1 MTPMSSGATLRTYRV
16 AIGATGEFT
25 QQFGG
30 QAGALSAITDGINAA
45 NAILEKEAA
54 IRLVLIANE
63 TAIIYTNPATD
74 PYTPG
79 PFNDDLATMAQENH
93 DTLTT
98 VIGTANYDL
107 GHVFH
112 YGNGL
117 AAQGYA
123 FFGVCTTEWKDI
135 AGTIFWGVPPSHT
148 IGLRT
153 LLHEFGH
160 QFTAY
165 HSFNGTTNSCAFGR
179 NPEGAYEPGSGSSIM
194 SYSDLCGAENV
205 PSTSLYNAGALEQVI
220 NYSSSG
226 FGNSCAAPAATGN
239 TPPTVDAG
247 PSYTIPASTPF
258 MLTATGSDADLDP
271 VTYSWEQF
279 DLGNATPP
287 NTDDGTRP
295 LFRIYNPTTSPARMF
310 PELSFI
316 LSNTTAVGQA
326 LPTTNRTLT
335 MRVVA
340 RDNRAGGGGVTTD
353 DTILTVHAA
362 AGPFVV
368 TAPNTA
374 VTWTA
379 GTNQTV
385 TWHPAGTT
393 GAPISVADVRILLS
407 TDNGQTFPTVL
418 AASTPNDGSQSIT
431 VPNIPTTTARVKIEA
446 IGNIFIS
453 DPRPGFRRREA
464 GNSPSASCASSFPAP
479 DCWSRPHGASRS
491 STATASSSSVHGAS
505 GVERRDDRL
514 PGFLRTASRTRS
526 PDHRDLSGLGVRRRK
541 LSPVRRAGADR
552 LLAVAPRRQDAPD
565 RPRAPGGAEFL
576 SRPDK
581 PRRGAAHGV
590 HRSMDRKLASHRG
603 GRGVV
608 ERPAPLYAAGQ
619 RVRRFDLGVRA
630 ARHVGRCGAR
640 ARFRRAARA
649 HRRRACAASRS
660 SWCRPRWRSS
670 PSGT

>member
-1 MTPMSSGATLRTYRV
+1 MTPLGIHAVIVSESGETQIIHRLGDSSVDYVVSSDRQHPQPGASQCVAPAAHEQPAVRDGILSAVQAFGVTAMSSGATLRTYRV

-30 QAGALSAITDGINAA
+30 QAGALAAITNGINAA

-79 PFNDDLATMAQENH
+79 PDNNDLATMAQENH

-135 AGTIFWGVPPSHT
+135 AGTIFWGVPPDHP

-153 LLHEFGH
+153 MLHEFGH
-160 QFTAY
+160 QFNAY
-165 HSFNGTTNSCAFGR
+165 HSFNGTSGSCFWGR

-194 SYSDLCGAENV
+194 SYSDLCAPENV
-205 PSTSLYNAGALEQVI
+205 PSTSLYNAGALEQII
-220 NYSSSG
+220 NYTSTG

-247 PSYTIPASTPF
+247 PDYTIPASTPF

-287 NTDDGTRP
+287 NIDDGTRP
-295 LFRIYNPTTSPARMF
+295 LFRIYNPTTSPSRMF
-310 PELSFI
+310 PELSFV
-316 LSNTTAVGQA
+316 LSNTTEVGQA

-335 MRVVA
+335 MRVIA
-340 RDNRAGGGGVTTD
+340 RDNRAAGGGVTTD

-374 VTWTA
+374 VTWTG

-385 TWHPAGTT
+385 TWNPAGTT
-393 GAPISVADVRILLS
+393 NAPVSVANVRILLS

-418 AASTPNDGSQSIT
+418 AASTPNDGSQSIA
-431 VPNIPTTTARVKIEA
+431 VPNIATATARVKIEA
-446 IGNIFIS
+446 IGNIFFDIS
-453 DPRPGFRRREA
+453 NAAFSITPAGGQPNLKIKKVATQPSGGYVVSGGMANIKDDTQNVGYRRVGDFAHEVLLVPQQELRRRRHPAEPDDGA
-464 GNSPSASCASSFPAP
+464 RSAHPGTKRDQLGDNLGRHPGCRRGRLLP
-479 DCWSRPHGASRS
+479 DCR
-491 STATASSSSVHGAS
+491 
-505 GVERRDDRL
+505 
-514 PGFLRTASRTRS
+514 
-526 PDHRDLSGLGVRRRK
+526 
-541 LSPVRRAGADR
+541 
-552 LLAVAPRRQDAPD
+552 
-565 RPRAPGGAEFL
+565 
-576 SRPDK
+576 
-581 PRRGAAHGV
+581 
-590 HRSMDRKLASHRG
+590 
-603 GRGVV
+603 
-608 ERPAPLYAAGQ
+608 
-619 RVRRFDLGVRA
+619 
-630 ARHVGRCGAR
+630 GRCQQLE
-640 ARFRRAARA
+640 
-649 HRRRACAASRS
+649 
-660 SWCRPRWRSS
+660 CRIE
-670 PSGT
+670 